1 MKGKPVRNVVGRKA
15 KKQRE
20 LALPAPSPAQSSLPL
35 TRLRSDVDRVFEGF
49 FRDPWRM
56 IAEMPARAGMWA
68 PDVDIIDT
76 DREVT
81 IRAEIPGIDPKDL
94 EVTVSGDLLTI
105 SGRKTEEREEQGK
118 AFFRSER
125 RYGAFRRSLALP
137 AGIDAQ
143 HVSAEI
149 DQGVLTVRIPKTRDR
164 GGRRIEVS
172 APQKTS

>member
-1 MKGKPVRNVVGRKA
+1 VRNVVGRKA
-15 KKQRE
+15 RKQRE
-20 LALPAPSPAQSSLPL
+20 LALPESPPAQSPSPL
-35 TRLRSDVDRVFEGF
+35 GRLRSDMDRVFEGF

-56 IAEMPARAGMWA
+56 IAETRARAGMWA

-81 IRAEIPGIDPKDL
+81 VRAEIPGIDPKDL
-94 EVTVSGDLLTI
+94 EVTVSGDMLTI
-105 SGRKTEEREEQGK
+105 SGRKTEEKEEKGK

-143 HVSAEI
+143 QVSAEI
-149 DQGVLTVRIPKTRDR
+149 DKGVLAVRIPKTRE
-164 GGRRIEVS
+164 GGARRIEIS
-172 APQKTS
+172 PPPKTS